1 MNSREFKTI
10 IQLLQ
15 LLDDPIYKC
24 VAPAFHI
31 FQYNV
36 IARLDDTAHLLIENL
51 RVNNEF
57 PSSLMVKL
65 GWSKN
70 VHEERDA
77 PFQILLGAMNPSY
90 CVLLS
95 FAIFLEYWFATHLG
109 LTPNCPFVFG
119 LDKEDIQR

>member
-1 MNSREFKTI
+1 
-10 IQLLQ
+10 
-15 LLDDPIYKC
+15 
-24 VAPAFHI
+24 
-31 FQYNV
+31 
-36 IARLDDTAHLLIENL
+36 
-51 RVNNEF
+51 
-57 PSSLMVKL
+57 MVKL

-119 LDKEDIQR
+119 LGGEDMQRGPERTKKTIYTILKKILSHPDFTSVLGDLGSHSF